1 MITISVLAFVHLQ
14 QNYIFQMIQIR
25 TICSLSCIFKGKT
38 TTVTTKQTKKPPK
51 NSELEFVVPKCADF
65 YPIQYSN
72 ELMFRTA
79 FTM

>member
-1 MITISVLAFVHLQ
+1 MITISVLASVHRQ
-14 QNYIFQMIQIR
+14 RNYILQMIQIQ
-25 TICSLSCIFKGKT
+25 TICRLSCIFKE
-38 TTVTTKQTKKPPK
+38 KQQQPQKNN
-51 NSELEFVVPKCADF
+51 NSELEFVLRKCADF